1 MSSRG
6 SVIVN
11 FTIGFGN
18 NIFQYCYAR
27 LLAEKLG
34 FNLLHG
40 AIPELGIKSQVT
52 EVDKSLKTHIVSD
65 GNARLFLD
73 AKNIGKCNLYVQG
86 YFEDYTFYTPHAEK
100 IRSWFPVV
108 PITNKKDLILHLR
121 LQNRLVQQS
130 HLRNHVLVD
139 TYINAISKF
148 DYDRLHIVTDAEK
161 WDLYGINDIEKIRYQ
176 ISIGPNPAS
185 SSPWGEVKD
194 SLHYVNQ
201 LIEGLDRFKPIV
213 HLNGAE
219 MIEGS
224 GGLRADFMGD
234 FNLIRSFDK
243 VMFVNSTFSWWAAFL
258 SGASHV
264 SPFEPWKPNKGAN
277 SKNLG
282 RTDLPGWQPW
292 GSVDD
297 LYWEKAR

>member
-1 MSSRG
+1 MSDKG

-18 NIFQYCYAR
+18 NIFQYCFAR
-27 LLAEKLG
+27 IMAERLG

-40 AIPELGIKSQVT
+40 AIPELGIKSQVV

-65 GNARLFLD
+65 ANAKLFMD
-73 AKNIGKCNLYVQG
+73 ATKIENCNLYVQG
-86 YFEDYTFYTPHAEK
+86 YFEDYTYYVPHVEK
-100 IRSWFPVV
+100 IRSWFPVA
-108 PITNKKDLILHLR
+108 PITNNKDLILHLR

-139 TYINAISKF
+139 TYINAIKQF

-161 WDLYGINDIEKIRYQ
+161 WNLYGINDIEKIRYQ

-185 SSPWGEVKD
+185 SSPWVEVKD
-194 SLHYVNQ
+194 SLFYINQ
-201 LIEGLDRFKPIV
+201 LIEGLNTLQPV
-213 HLNGAE
+213 LHLNGAE

-224 GGLRADFMGD
+224 GGLRDNFMGD
-234 FNLIRSFDK
+234 FNLIKSFDK

-264 SPFEPWKPNKGAN
+264 APFEPWKPNKGRN

-282 RTDLPGWQPW
+282 HTDLPGWQPW
-292 GSVDD
+292 GSAED
-297 LYWEKAR
+297 LYWGKSR